1 MPTQTNAQTHRTE
14 RTRGENKSCIKLDSN
29 PLFVRCVLYHCH
41 CLMSHERM
49 IEIVLFNLQHSNMSL
64 NFVLHLLFK
73 LLPRKKRIKTRNP
86 KLCAFNW
93 NIRNP
98 LCFPNLLTSFRRQR
112 MKWVPAFL
120 QHRKKSLDTVADNRG
135 SFPTHDPTTTT
146 MTTTMTTTT
155 TTTTITTTTAL

>member
-1 MPTQTNAQTHRTE
+1 MHQAKFKPSICEVCA
-14 RTRGENKSCIKLDSN
+14 L
-29 PLFVRCVLYHCH
+29 PLCYSH

-49 IEIVLFNLQHSNMSL
+49 LEIVLFNLQHLNKSL

-86 KLCAFNW
+86 KLFAFNW

-146 MTTTMTTTT
+146 TMTTTTTTMTTTT
-155 TTTTITTTTAL
+155 TTMTAF

>member
-1 MPTQTNAQTHRTE
+1 MVNIVFANSVRIKLVLSQAAHLSINLYSEKLYQSSTKALFREHRTE

-49 IEIVLFNLQHSNMSL
+49 IEIVLFNLQHSTMSL

-86 KLCAFNW
+86 KLCAFN
-93 NIRNP
+93 
-98 LCFPNLLTSFRRQR
+98 
-112 MKWVPAFL
+112 
-120 QHRKKSLDTVADNRG
+120 
-135 SFPTHDPTTTT
+135 
-146 MTTTMTTTT
+146 
-155 TTTTITTTTAL
+155 